1 MVLQTTTVKYFFEEN
16 HFLICSY
23 IMEESFA
30 TSISQLPID
39 QQHEMWNIVKSNI
52 QDAHLDRTMYMQA
65 SIILAGFHREQFIED
80 MRDWFNIPIQFISNN
95 DIYNTII
102 SECQRLMID
111 PNNTDF
117 ISYGRGDY
125 LILD

>member
-1 MVLQTTTVKYFFEEN
+1 M
-16 HFLICSY
+16 
-23 IMEESFA
+23 
-30 TSISQLPID
+30 
-39 QQHEMWNIVKSNI
+39 
-52 QDAHLDRTMYMQA
+52 RA

-102 SECQRLMID
+102 SECQRLTID